1 MLYCSTGITEK
12 VSYFKSINVGAV
24 WLSPIF
30 LSPQNDFGYDISDY
44 KEIDPLYGT
53 MEDFERMRDE
63 FHKHG
68 TRTNIHIY
76 KYYTSRRSGSFRRH
90 NCAVQQYAIILLF
103 FRLRVGI
110 KLLLDFVPN
119 HTSDEHE
126 WFQKSIKKIAPFT
139 EYYVWKDPIIDKYGN
154 KTPPNNWVSVKRS

>member
-1 MLYCSTGITEK
+1 MYFKGITEK

-44 KEIDPLYGT
+44 KEIDPIYGT

-68 TRTNIHIY
+68 KQSIIIFILFSLNDVIY
-76 KYYTSRRSGSFRRH
+76 
-90 NCAVQQYAIILLF
+90 LLYF
-103 FRLRVGI
+103 HKGI

-126 WFQKSIKKIAPFT
+126 WFQKSIKKVEPFT
-139 EYYVWKDPIIDKYGN
+139 DYYVWKDPVFDQNGT
-154 KTPPNNWVSVKRS
+154 KTPPNNWVSNTI

>member
-1 MLYCSTGITEK
+1 MLFCSTGITEK
-12 VSYFKSINVGAV
+12 VPYFKSINVEAV

-68 TRTNIHIY
+68 THIY
-76 KYYTSRRSGSFRRH
+76 
-90 NCAVQQYAIILLF
+90 ILYIQTKRF
-103 FRLRVGI
+103 FS
-110 KLLLDFVPN
+110 
-119 HTSDEHE
+119 T
-126 WFQKSIKKIAPFT
+126 A
-139 EYYVWKDPIIDKYGN
+139 
-154 KTPPNNWVSVKRS
+154 